1 MCIKVKAMS
10 RAEKNSH
17 ILDDQNRISFIYM
30 CLCLEGLVAMS
41 QDIQKP
47 KVKSNRIS
55 GIMIGYFNVI
65 QRQHMNVTE

>member
-1 MCIKVKAMS
+1 MS
-10 RAEKNSH
+10 Y

-30 CLCLEGLVAMS
+30 CLCLEGLAAMS
-41 QDIQKP
+41 QDIQKL

-65 QRQHMNVTE
+65 QRQHMNVIE